1 MTPQPN
7 RSPAPPRHA
16 AHLPDEGPAD
26 APDAAAL
33 ATDEPPCVDE
43 ALGDAGQL
51 GPPGSSRGVAAPS
64 KAPSS
69 SQPQGQAPA
78 PPCAASR
85 PRAPGACRPP
95 CAAPAL
101 QAHARASS
109 PRRTALHGCPQLLC
123 ATLT

>member
-7 RSPAPPRHA
+7 CPSEPSRHA

-51 GPPGSSRGVAAPS
+51 GPPGSSRGAAAPS
-64 KAPSS
+64 EAPSS

-78 PPCAASR
+78 PPCAAS
-85 PRAPGACRPP
+85 PAHAPGACRAP
-95 CAAPAL
+95 CAAPAQL
-101 QAHARASS
+101 TRLPQISAVPLCMAARSCYAG
-109 PRRTALHGCPQLLC
+109 PH
-123 ATLT
+123 